1 MVKSRISYRGEVF
14 MKVVILAAGIGSRL
28 DGSHDHIPKALTR
41 LANHK
46 SILQYQLDAL
56 ACHLSLNQVIVV
68 VGYHKE
74 QIMAAF
80 PDLMY
85 VFNPLYA
92 QENTAKSLLRAFKKI
107 EEDVLWLN
115 GDVVFH
121 PSILKPLLDADRT
134 AMIVNRTGVG
144 EEEVKYRTDGEERIL
159 EVSKQ
164 VKLGEGE
171 ALGINFFKRE
181 DLSLLKENL
190 ERCQP
195 KDYFEKG
202 IEQGIQQGQIV
213 WTSLIDAK
221 ECAEIDFPEDLVRA
235 NQLLEQWQ
243 LI

>member
-1 MVKSRISYRGEVF
+1 

-28 DGSHDHIPKALTR
+28 DGSHDHLPKALTR
-41 LANHK
+41 LGNHK
-46 SILQYQLDAL
+46 SILQHQLDAL
-56 ACHLSLNQVIVV
+56 SNYLSLDQVIVV

-85 VFNPLYA
+85 VFNPHYA
-92 QENTAKSLLRAFKKI
+92 EENTAKSLLRAFKKI
-107 EEDVLWLN
+107 DEDVLWLN

-134 AMIVNRTGVG
+134 AMIVNRTGVA
-144 EEEVKYRTDGEERIL
+144 EEEVKYRTDGKERIL

-164 VKLGEGE
+164 VESGEGE
-171 ALGINFFKRE
+171 ALGINFFKKA
-181 DLSLLKENL
+181 DLTLLKDNL

-202 IEQGIQQGQIV
+202 IEQGIQQGQVI
-213 WTSLIDAK
+213 WGSLIESE

-235 NQLLEQWQ
+235 NQLLKNWQ